1 LPHVMKHFFKLRNVL
16 IRAACFWCALVL
28 ADFVLV
34 YFFGPQF
41 WSYAGYVFGNDVKV
55 TLAVLMFIEG
65 AVLLALGLVWASG
78 SMETVFQGGNLKT
91 NPYFRK
97 DDWKQRRE
105 QTEKQNDVG
114 KILMLAGGPILIA
127 SFILVIV

>member
-1 LPHVMKHFFKLRNVL
+1 MPHVMKHFFKLRNVL

-34 YFFGPQF
+34 YFFGPKF

-65 AVLLALGLVWASG
+65 GVLLALGTLWASS
-78 SMETVFQGGNLKT
+78 SMENVQYGKYRKSYA
-91 NPYFRK
+91 YFSK
-97 DDWKQRRE
+97 EDWEKRRE
-105 QTEKQNDVG
+105 QIENPSDVV
-114 KILMLAGGPILIA
+114 KILMLTGGVILIT
-127 SFILVIV
+127 SIILVLA